1 MENVMS
7 SLESRLTPD
16 HEIQPS
22 DAAVVVRPT
31 GSESKQGPKTAT
43 PSPAES
49 LLAAEKRTL
58 EMMANGASLS
68 EVLNDLCTSI
78 DVHAPPATSMVCL
91 MNGEWLSPCA
101 GPHVPATFK
110 AAITPWRI
118 GPDRA
123 SCGAA
128 AFTKQRMIVPNIC
141 KDPRWPD
148 DARDL
153 TLSHGF
159 SAAWSEPLISK
170 DGEVLGTFV
179 MYYPEPRAPQNS
191 DLEPINAAGHIALIA
206 IEAKR
211 SHLALKNVLI
221 EIKNSENK
229 LRTII
234 DTIPALAWS
243 ARPDGSADFCKR
255 RWLDCAGLSAEE
267 ASDWGWTVAIHPEH
281 RGRLMHYWRHVPA
294 SGEAEMEAR
303 LRRFDG
309 EYRKTHY

>member
-7 SLESRLTPD
+7 SPESRLKSD
-16 HEIQPS
+16 HEIPLR
-22 DAAVVVRPT
+22 DAAGVARPT
-31 GSESKQGPKTAT
+31 GSESKQGPNTAT
-43 PSPAES
+43 PSEAES

-68 EVLNDLCTSI
+68 EVLNDLCASI
-78 DVHAPPATSMVCL
+78 DAHAPPGTSMVCL
-91 MNGEWLSPCA
+91 MNGECLSPCA

-128 AFTKQRMIVPNIC
+128 AFTKQRVIVPNIS
-141 KDPRWPD
+141 KDPRWPE

-170 DGEVLGTFV
+170 AGEVLGTFA

-191 DLEPINAAGHIALIA
+191 DLELINAAGHIALIA
-206 IEAKR
+206 IEAER
-211 SHLALKNVLI
+211 SHLALENALV
-221 EIKNSENK
+221 EIKNSENR

-243 ARPDGSADFCKR
+243 ARPDGSAEFFNR
-255 RWLDCAGLSAEE
+255 RWLDYAGLSAEE
-267 ASDWGWTVAIHPEH
+267 ASDWEWKTSH
-281 RGRLMHYWRHVPA
+281 RFCRAGHLSKEQMIGVKP
-294 SGEAEMEAR
+294 GVKND
-303 LRRFDG
+303 LC
-309 EYRKTHY
+309 